1 MTQTLH
7 EFIEKLQKIE
17 EKYNA
22 ANWTLQREVMLLDEN
37 DEYQFNSDYQDFSD
51 FDLQIDDEHG
61 YIIFPADW
69 DYEENWD
76 DEDDE
81 EYDEEESEDDEG

>member
-22 ANWTLQREVMLLDEN
+22 ANWTLQREVMLLDDN
-37 DEYQFNSDYQDFSD
+37 DEYQFDSDYQDFSD
-51 FDLQIDDEHG
+51 FDLQIDDVHG
-61 YIIFPADW
+61 YIIFPAEW
-69 DYEENWD
+69 DYVESD
-76 DEDDE
+76 DEDEDE
-81 EYDEEESEDDEG
+81 EW